1 VNRWICRTKAPTRCS
16 WYEARK
22 ILTQKSRERNILP
35 IDSFLEPLEPIAKF
49 CSQRKLADDR
59 GTHAEKK
66 GPLQDAT
73 RERPRDEKQGWRN
86 PGNGL
91 VLDPALRIRPGR
103 IDKPDNRTYFL
114 RALRAK
120 LSKPSKS
127 IGNAVCLLTISTR
140 DL

>member
-1 VNRWICRTKAPTRCS
+1 M
-16 WYEARK
+16 
-22 ILTQKSRERNILP
+22 LTQKSGARNIVP
-35 IDSFLEPLEPIAKF
+35 INSFLEQLELIAKF

-66 GPLQDAT
+66 GPLQDTT

-103 IDKPDNRTYFL
+103 IDKLDNRTYFS
-114 RALRAK
+114 RVNRAK

-127 IGNAVCLLTISTR
+127 IGNAVCLLEISTEVK
-140 DL
+140 